1 MRRKPLPALAPAGGY
16 RPAYRDGTTMR
27 PPIPNDELTGF
38 QDRYDAARM
47 RATLSSRIF
56 GRVLEYRERVGSTND
71 VILDLAEQSAPHGTV
86 CLADEQSAGR
96 GRRGY
101 GWFSPPGCGI
111 WVSVLLRPRL
121 PTAWTPPLTLCAAAA
136 VAPVLEAAA
145 GVSVEIKW
153 PNDLLMGGRKVAG
166 ILAESRVV
174 SGDAPVIVIGMGIN
188 VNHTRELFPDELS
201 TSATSLRIE
210 SGRPVGREELFLD
223 ILASLE
229 SAYGHYLASGP
240 ASLLT
245 EVDAR
250 LAWRGLTIEAD
261 SPVGAIGRVSRID
274 DEGGLV
280 LDRQDGDPLVIR
292 SGSIRLHRL
301 GNHARP

>member
-1 MRRKPLPALAPAGGY
+1 MKPPCPS
-16 RPAYRDGTTMR
+16 
-27 PPIPNDELTGF
+27 DELEGF
-38 QDRYDAARM
+38 QDRYDAVRM
-47 RATLSSRIF
+47 RSKLSSRIF
-56 GRVLEYRERVGSTND
+56 GRVLEYHGRVGSTND
-71 VILDLAEQSAPHGTV
+71 VILDMAEQTAPHGTV

-111 WVSVLLRPRL
+111 WASVLLRPRL
-121 PTAWTPPLTLCAAAA
+121 SAARTPPLTLCAAAA
-136 VAPVLEAAA
+136 VALVLETAA

-174 SGDAPVIVIGMGIN
+174 SGDEPVIVIGMGIN
-188 VNHTRELFPDELS
+188 VNHTRGQFPDELS
-201 TSATSLRIE
+201 ASATSLRIE
-210 SGRPVGREELFLD
+210 SGRPVSREELFLA

-240 ASLLT
+240 ASLLA

-250 LAWRGLTIEAD
+250 LAWQGLTVEAD
-261 SPVGAIGRVSRID
+261 SPAGSAGRVSHID
-274 DEGGLV
+274 EEGGLV
-280 LDRQDGDPLVIR
+280 LDRQDGGPLVIR
-292 SGSIRLHRL
+292 SGSIRLLRL
-301 GNHARP
+301 RT

>member
-1 MRRKPLPALAPAGGY
+1 MNPSSPS
-16 RPAYRDGTTMR
+16 
-27 PPIPNDELTGF
+27 DESEGF
-38 QDRYDAARM
+38 QDRYDADRM
-47 RATLSSRIF
+47 RAQLSSRIF
-56 GRVLEYRERVGSTND
+56 GRVLEYHERVGSTND
-71 VILDLAEQSAPHGTV
+71 VILDLAEQDAPHGTA

-111 WVSVLLRPRL
+111 WASVLLRPRL
-121 PTAWTPPLTLCAAAA
+121 AAARTPPLTLCAAAA
-136 VAPVLEAAA
+136 VAPVLETAA

-174 SGDAPVIVIGMGIN
+174 SGDEPVIVIGMGIN
-188 VNHTRELFPDELS
+188 VNHTRGQFPDELS
-201 TSATSLRIE
+201 ASATSLRIE
-210 SGRPVGREELFLD
+210 SGRPVGREELFLA

-240 ASLLT
+240 ATLLA

-250 LAWRGLTIEAD
+250 LAWQGLTVEAD
-261 SPVGAIGRVSRID
+261 SPAGSAGRVSHID
-274 DEGGLV
+274 EEGGLV
-280 LDRQDGDPLVIR
+280 LDRQDGGPLVIR
-292 SGSIRLHRL
+292 SGSIRLLRL
-301 GNHARP
+301 RT